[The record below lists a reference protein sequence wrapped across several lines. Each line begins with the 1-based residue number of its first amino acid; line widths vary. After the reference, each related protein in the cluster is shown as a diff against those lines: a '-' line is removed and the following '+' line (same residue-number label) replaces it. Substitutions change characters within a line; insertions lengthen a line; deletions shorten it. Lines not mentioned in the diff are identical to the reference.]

1 MNFMFSWHVISQ
13 KKRTMKQS
21 WTTIWFISLLI
32 ILILLSGQ
40 KNTIYVTNGCIQ
52 LNIKLSWKK
61 EKRIVRDLT
70 TCFHGACVS
79 GKLIAVRC
87 LLEFWA
93 SQHMRVW
100 FLLGKSPEFP
110 LGRVPQITEIG
121 IDIPHLPCNSKPERT
136 SHINFIPKITDC
148 ELNLEVIFFLDFL
161 FSLKIH

>member
-1 MNFMFSWHVISQ
+1 MNFMFSWNVISQ
-13 KKRTMKQS
+13 QKSTMKQS
-21 WTTIWFISLLI
+21 WTMIWLISLLI
-32 ILILLSGQ
+32 LILIIGQ

-52 LNIKLSWKK
+52 LKIKLSWKK

-79 GKLIAVRC
+79 GKLITVRC

-100 FLLGKSPEFP
+100 FLLGKSLEFP

-136 SHINFIPKITDC
+136 CHINFMPKITDC
-148 ELNLEVIFFLDFL
+148 ELNLEVIFFLDLL